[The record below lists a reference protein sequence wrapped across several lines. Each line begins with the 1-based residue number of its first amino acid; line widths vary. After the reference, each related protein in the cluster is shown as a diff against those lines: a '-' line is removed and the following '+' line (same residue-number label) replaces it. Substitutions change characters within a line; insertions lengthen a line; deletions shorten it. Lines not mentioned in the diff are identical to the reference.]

1 MEQSIQDILFKDVV
15 SVLGKYDVD
24 YTEDSVMRLV
34 RDWCLQ

>member
-1 MEQSIQDILFKDVV
+1 MEQSIQDILFKDV
-15 SVLGKYDVD
+15 SVLAKYDVD

>member
-15 SVLGKYDVD
+15 SVLAKYDVD
-24 YTEDSVMRLV
+24 YTEHSVMRLV

>member
-15 SVLGKYDVD
+15 SVLVKYNVN